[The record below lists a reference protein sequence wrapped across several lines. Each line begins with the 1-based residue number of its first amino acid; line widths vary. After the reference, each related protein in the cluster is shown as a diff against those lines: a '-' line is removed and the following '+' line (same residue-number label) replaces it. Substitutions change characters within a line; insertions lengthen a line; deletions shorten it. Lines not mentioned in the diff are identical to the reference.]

1 MKKRAIHVAATL
13 YVIAALIIAHTSLA
27 SSKEVTAKRTDN
39 QANMAASS
47 GLVRDCQRLDQSYAI
62 AGDSYFDGI
71 FPIPVPKYNGYIVR
85 IWSSEMCSACTQYER
100 EELPALLKLK
110 YKVEQKD
117 FHEDNPPAEV
127 KSLPT
132 IQLVLNGKVVAT
144 EIYWKAKDI
153 DKFVKD
159 AHKLKR

>member
-13 YVIAALIIAHTSLA
+13 YVIAAIIIAHTSLA
-27 SSKEVTAKRTDN
+27 SSKEVTAKRPDN
-39 QANMAASS
+39 QASVATSS
-47 GLVRDCQRLDQSYAI
+47 GLVRDCQRLDQLDSKT
-62 AGDSYFDGI
+62 GDSYFDGI
-71 FPIPVPKYNGYIVR
+71 FPIPVPKYTGYIVR
-85 IWSSEMCSACTQYER
+85 IWSSDMCSACTQYER

-117 FHEDNPPAEV
+117 YHEDSPPAEV

-144 EIYWKAKDI
+144 EVYWKAKDI

-159 AHKLKR
+159 VNKLKK